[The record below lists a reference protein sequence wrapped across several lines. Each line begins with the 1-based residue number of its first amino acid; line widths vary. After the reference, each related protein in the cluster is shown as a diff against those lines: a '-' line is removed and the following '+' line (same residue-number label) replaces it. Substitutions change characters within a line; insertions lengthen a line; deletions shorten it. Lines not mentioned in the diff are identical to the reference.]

1 MNIRPV
7 DGGSLVADVV
17 GADPPVSVLGGAN
30 LAAEESTRAWL
41 TGRGLLRTIEELAAA
56 DEGGDPIPTPGID
69 QLADGLDRSCARAC
83 ELADS
88 ILYAEETRRPVRGKR
103 ATGVVAEALDAAGAT
118 GWHVRKLAE
127 LCLGVSVLCEGSD
140 ALVRAQRAA
149 VVTLHP
155 ADEPAV
161 PLVEDGVVH
170 PGPFLDD
177 FSVGL
182 AGMLC
187 RMIVDHEV
195 ELALSAPYGDGA
207 LELLFLVDAVGNLD
221 AEITWSGDRPPDG
234 LAALGW
240 HDLGGRWVARW
251 EDPMDVGQPLQL
263 AMATLMGQLEVDEA
277 DRIALRCA
285 PRSSG
290 WRAPVPV
297 G

>member
-1 MNIRPV
+1 MKERSVN
-7 DGGSLVADVV
+7 GGSLVADVV

-30 LAAEESTRAWL
+30 LAAEEATRAWL

-127 LCLGVSVLCEGSD
+127 LCLGVSVRCEGSE

-155 ADEPAV
+155 ADAPAV
-161 PLVEDGVVH
+161 PLVEDGIVH
-170 PGPFLDD
+170 PGPSADD

-195 ELALSAPYGDGA
+195 ELVLSTPGPDGG
-207 LELLFLVDAVGNLD
+207 LEIRFLVDGVGNLD
-221 AEITWSGDRPPDG
+221 AEVTGSGAPPSEE

-240 HDLGGRWVARW
+240 HGLGGRWAARW
-251 EDPMDVGQPLQL
+251 EDPMDVGLPVQL
-263 AMATLMGQLEVDEA
+263 AMATLVDQMAVDGAEQ
-277 DRIALRCA
+277 ITVRCG
-285 PRSSG
+285 PRSKA
-290 WRAPVPV
+290 WRAPAPV
-297 G
+297 